1 MFIAREQIDDSA
13 PLGARRMVV
22 HCAPN
27 GACKFLVRAEA
38 INISTPNGVEH
49 RSLGVGITPKS

>member
-1 MFIAREQIDDSA
+1 
-13 PLGARRMVV
+13 MVV

-27 GACKFLVRAEA
+27 GACKFLVRAKA

-49 RSLGVGITPKS
+49 RSLGVGITPTS